1 MKSLQEHSTRGCNR
15 MQGRIHSFESFGT
28 VDGPGIRYVVFFQGC
43 PMRCLYCHNPD
54 TWDVHGGTLV
64 ESDQI
69 ISNILRNQS
78 FYRTGGLTASGGE
91 PMLQLPFLTGLFSKA
106 KEHGIHTCL
115 DTSGILFSAS
125 KEVVD
130 LLEVTDLVML
140 DIKHLNC
147 TEHEKLTGHSNEAVL
162 AFVSY
167 LEQMKKPFWVR
178 HVVVPGI
185 TDQQQSLVALG
196 QYLKSLS
203 YLEKLEVLPYH
214 SMGEV
219 KYNQLGLDY
228 PLKGTPQLTKQ
239 QAAECEKIIRDA
251 ML

>member
-1 MKSLQEHSTRGCNR
+1 MKSLQEHSTRGCSR

-91 PMLQLPFLTGLFSKA
+91 PMLQLPFLTELFSKA

-178 HVVVPGI
+178 HVAVPGI

>member
-1 MKSLQEHSTRGCNR
+1 

-91 PMLQLPFLTGLFSKA
+91 PMLQLPFLTELFSKA

-178 HVVVPGI
+178 HVVVPRI
-185 TDQQQSLVALG
+185 TDPQQSLVALG
-196 QYLKSLS
+196 QYLMSLS

>member
-1 MKSLQEHSTRGCNR
+1 MKLLQEHSTRGCNR

-91 PMLQLPFLTGLFSKA
+91 PMLQLPFLTELFSKA

-147 TEHEKLTGHSNEAVL
+147 IEHEKLTGHSNEAVL

>member
-91 PMLQLPFLTGLFSKA
+91 PMLQMPFLTELFSKA

>member
-43 PMRCLYCHNPD
+43 PVRCLYCHNPD

-91 PMLQLPFLTGLFSKA
+91 PMLQLPFLTELFIKA

>member
-1 MKSLQEHSTRGCNR
+1 
-15 MQGRIHSFESFGT
+15 
-28 VDGPGIRYVVFFQGC
+28 
-43 PMRCLYCHNPD
+43 
-54 TWDVHGGTLV
+54 
-64 ESDQI
+64 
-69 ISNILRNQS
+69 
-78 FYRTGGLTASGGE
+78 
-91 PMLQLPFLTGLFSKA
+91 MLQLPFLTGLFSKA

>member
-91 PMLQLPFLTGLFSKA
+91 PMLQLPFLTELFSKA

-125 KEVVD
+125 KKVVD

>member
-1 MKSLQEHSTRGCNR
+1 MKLLQEHSTRGCSR

-54 TWDVHGGTLV
+54 TWDIHGGNLV

-91 PMLQLPFLTGLFSKA
+91 PMLQMPFLTELFSKA

-115 DTSGILFSAS
+115 DTSGILFSA
-125 KEVVD
+125 KKDVID
-130 LLEVTDLVML
+130 LLKVTDLVML
-140 DIKHLNC
+140 DIKHLNR
-147 TEHEKLTGHSNEAVL
+147 TEHQKLTGHSNEAVL

-167 LEQMKKPFWVR
+167 LEKIKKPFWVR

-185 TDQQQSLVALG
+185 TDQQQSLVELG
-196 QYLKSLS
+196 QYLKSLA

-219 KYNQLGLDY
+219 KYEQLGLDY

-239 QAAECEKIIRDA
+239 QVSECEKIILSA
-251 ML
+251 MS

>member
-1 MKSLQEHSTRGCNR
+1 

-43 PMRCLYCHNPD
+43 SMRCLYCHNPD

-91 PMLQLPFLTGLFSKA
+91 PMLQLPFLTELFSKA

-125 KEVVD
+125 KEVVG

>member
-91 PMLQLPFLTGLFSKA
+91 PMLQLPFLTELFSKA

>member
-43 PMRCLYCHNPD
+43 SMRCLYCHNPD
-54 TWDVHGGTLV
+54 TWDIHGGTLV

-91 PMLQLPFLTGLFSKA
+91 PMLQLPFLTELFSKA

>member
-43 PMRCLYCHNPD
+43 SMRCLYCHNPD

-91 PMLQLPFLTGLFSKA
+91 PMLQLPFLTELFSKA

-219 KYNQLGLDY
+219 KYEQLGLDY

>member
-43 PMRCLYCHNPD
+43 SMRCLYCHNPD

-91 PMLQLPFLTGLFSKA
+91 PMLQMPFLTELFSKA